1 MFSVDGGSLLAR
13 KKKEKKAAVSEDGA
27 AGSGDAAASSSVTSA
42 QLRIAKDMADLEIP
56 SNVELRKEDDYNLS
70 FIISPDTGY
79 WKGGQFEFKFQF
91 PSKYPFQGPKVT
103 CVDQIYHPNIDL
115 EGAPCVNV
123 LRPWKPTYSTQI
135 VLFGL
140 LFLFTHPNPGDPLNQ
155 EAAKEMR
162 EQPAQFAKNVVNA
175 LKGMKVGATQFP
187 KNKGKGPFAQV

>member
-1 MFSVDGGSLLAR
+1 MSALSAASGCLSSPVVLLDADGS
-13 KKKEKKAAVSEDGA
+13 
-27 AGSGDAAASSSVTSA
+27 ASSSTVTSA

-56 SNVELRKEDDYNLS
+56 PNVDFRKEDEYNIS
-70 FIISPDTGY
+70 FVIRPDSGY
-79 WKGGQFEFKFQF
+79 WQGGQFEFKFQF
-91 PSKYPFQGPKVT
+91 PTKYPFVGPKVT

-115 EGAPCVNV
+115 LGAPCVNV

-140 LFLFTHPNPGDPLNQ
+140 LFLFTHPNMNDPLNA

-162 EQPAQFAKNVVNA
+162 EQPAQFAKNVVLA
-175 LKGMKVGATQFP
+175 LKGGRVGPTQFP